1 MFAAWMKLSADAAR
15 LYQETQQ
22 VIGLRL
28 IKLAL
33 GGPASHL
40 EAHRMVTEKGFAFA
54 EAAASLAV
62 GMSPEKVV
70 RRYRSHVRSNK
81 RRLSRG

>member
-1 MFAAWMKLSADAAR
+1 MFAAWMKLSVDAAR

-28 IKLAL
+28 IKLTL
-33 GGPASHL
+33 GGPASRL

-54 EAAASLAV
+54 EAAASLAA
-62 GMSPEKVV
+62 GMSPGKVV

-81 RRLSRG
+81 RRLSRR

>member
-1 MFAAWMKLSADAAR
+1 MLR
-15 LYQETQQ
+15 VLYQETQQ

-33 GGPASHL
+33 GGPASHV

-54 EAAASLAV
+54 EAAASHAV
-62 GMSPEKVV
+62 GMSPGKVV
-70 RRYRSHVRSNK
+70 RRYRSQVRSNK

>member
-1 MFAAWMKLSADAAR
+1 MFAAWIKLSVDAAR

-28 IKLAL
+28 IKLAR
-33 GGPASHL
+33 GGPASGV

-62 GMSPEKVV
+62 GMSAEKVI

-81 RRLSRG
+81 RRLSNR